1 MRETMDRTNA
11 LKFGQEFTHYLQ
23 SFAFTLRIN
32 ADMERPKAKKQNSKS
47 VLSQKAEKEEEES
60 DTDSDDA
67 EYLTY
72 TEMKNTIDLL
82 TLYISVNTQVRKEK
96 ATLPMFGTFTEI
108 MKRLEVILRRIKVKN
123 SNK

>member
-1 MRETMDRTNA
+1 MEKSKRKSNSETA
-11 LKFGQEFTHYLQ
+11 
-23 SFAFTLRIN
+23 
-32 ADMERPKAKKQNSKS
+32 P
-47 VLSQKAEKEEEES
+47 QKDGATEAETE
-60 DTDSDDA
+60 TDSDDA

-82 TLYISVNTQVRKEK
+82 TLYITVNSQVREEK
-96 ATLPMFGTFTEI
+96 ATLQMFKTFTDI

>member
-1 MRETMDRTNA
+1 MDRTNA

-23 SFAFTLRIN
+23 SFAFTLRLN
-32 ADMERPKAKKQNSKS
+32 ADMEKPKRQKSNSDA
-47 VLSQKAEKEEEES
+47 LLPQKAGAAEGEIE
-60 DTDSDDA
+60 TDSDDA

-82 TLYISVNTQVRKEK
+82 TLYITVNSQVREEK
-96 ATLPMFGTFTEI
+96 PTLQMFKTFTDI

>member
-1 MRETMDRTNA
+1 MDRTNA

-23 SFAFTLRIN
+23 SFAFTLRVN
-32 ADMERPKAKKQNSKS
+32 ADMERPKAKKPNPQS
-47 VLSQKAEKEEEES
+47 VLSQKAGDGEEES
-60 DTDSDDA
+60 ETDSDDA

-82 TLYISVNTQVRKEK
+82 TLYIAVNTQVRQEK
-96 ATLPMFGTFTEI
+96 ATLQMFRTFTDI